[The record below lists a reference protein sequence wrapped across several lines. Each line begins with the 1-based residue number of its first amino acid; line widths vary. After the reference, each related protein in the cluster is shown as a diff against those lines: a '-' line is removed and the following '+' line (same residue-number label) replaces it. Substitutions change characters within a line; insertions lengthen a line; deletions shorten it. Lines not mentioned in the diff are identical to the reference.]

1 MIRELSNYNKL
12 LWHFN
17 HTQIYKYRKADKH
30 ISYKMVSE
38 QCSSP
43 IQCAECYMG
52 KGTLM
57 FLQGAAALLPSIPQ
71 KSQAFEMILISSHA

>member
-1 MIRELSNYNKL
+1 MIRELSNYSKL

-17 HTQIYKYRKADKH
+17 HAQIYRYRKADKH

-43 IQCAECYMG
+43 IQCAECHMG
-52 KGTLM
+52 KGTSM
-57 FLQGAAALLPSIPQ
+57 SLQRAAALLLSIPQ
-71 KSQAFEMILISSHA
+71 KSQVFEMILIFSHA